1 MNEQVHSQQIPNM
14 SIADFIAD
22 CRASQ
27 GSERANFQTFTNR
40 LCSEVLGIDAPSL
53 AAASEEID
61 AYTFERHVT
70 FNHANGSPSTG
81 LIDL

>member
-27 GSERANFQTFTNR
+27 GSERANFQTFTSR
-40 LCSEVLGIDAPSL
+40 LCSEALGIDQPRRPPCQQ
-53 AAASEEID
+53 E
-61 AYTFERHVT
+61 
-70 FNHANGSPSTG
+70 
-81 LIDL
+81 